1 MKSND
6 VEYEYIKKREMTEK
20 TGAIR
25 GLDLPEKAEHSERE
39 REMERAYVLYVTL
52 YKVNLFVEKTIY
64 QFP

>member
-6 VEYEYIKKREMTEK
+6 VEYEYIKKREMIEK

-25 GLDLPEKAEHSERE
+25 GLDLPEKAEYS
-39 REMERAYVLYVTL
+39 ERAYVLYVTL

>member
-6 VEYEYIKKREMTEK
+6 VEYEYIKKREMIEK

-39 REMERAYVLYVTL
+39 RERWRERMFYTSLCTR
-52 YKVNLFVEKTIY
+52 
-64 QFP
+64 